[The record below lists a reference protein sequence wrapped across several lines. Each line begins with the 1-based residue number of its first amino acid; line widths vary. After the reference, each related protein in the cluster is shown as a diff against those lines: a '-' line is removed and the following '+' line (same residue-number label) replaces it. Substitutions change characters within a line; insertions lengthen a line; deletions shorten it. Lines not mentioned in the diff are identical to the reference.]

1 MRAQRTIPR
10 MGKPLDKMH
19 VTEWLHQESNRF
31 VKLHF
36 GPDLAIYTVNRKG
49 EVQRRVGLTS
59 CTAAQVQYQ
68 LLTVRIYVD
77 ILFFAGQIFSGLHL
91 LTDGACEVK
100 RDT

>member
-1 MRAQRTIPR
+1 MQVSSSRRRSMRAQRTIPR

-59 CTAAQVQYQ
+59 CTAAQVLYQ
-68 LLTVRIYVD
+68 LLTVRI
-77 ILFFAGQIFSGLHL
+77 
-91 LTDGACEVK
+91 
-100 RDT
+100 

>member
-59 CTAAQVQYQ
+59 CTAAQV
-68 LLTVRIYVD
+68 LLPAAYCVYLDIYNIY
-77 ILFFAGQIFSGLHL
+77 ILLF
-91 LTDGACEVK
+91 
-100 RDT
+100 